1 MAGRPVAGRPVGR
14 RGKGGEGG
22 DPGKEQE
29 GRLQAALLSLGSL
42 RSVPQ
47 ERSREFHLP
56 LGPAQSGV

>member
-42 RSVPQ
+42 RGRKC
-47 ERSREFHLP
+47 E
-56 LGPAQSGV
+56 